1 MSDIRI
7 AVLGAGGRMGRTL
20 VRTIEATDGAVLAG
34 ASDRAGSEVIGQD
47 AGLLAGARATN
58 VNIVDDVATA
68 FANADVA
75 IDFTAPTAL
84 DAHIAAALA
93 TKTALV
99 IGTTGLQAAQDSA
112 IADFAKTQPV
122 IRSANYS
129 VGITLLR
136 ALVRNAA
143 QVLGPGYDAEIV
155 EMHHSAKVDA
165 PSGTALALGRA
176 VAAGR
181 NVELSEVWV
190 KQRDGHTGP
199 RETGT
204 IGFATLRG
212 GDIAGDHTV
221 YFAAAGERLELGHR
235 ATSREVFATGAVR
248 AALWVAN
255 QKPGLYDMDDV
266 LGLK

>member
-1 MSDIRI
+1 MRI
-7 AVLGAGGRMGRTL
+7 AVLGAGGRMGRAL
-20 VRTIEATDGAVLAG
+20 IRTIEATNGAVLAG

-47 AGLLAGARATN
+47 AGVLAGARAAN
-58 VNIVDDVATA
+58 VKIVDDVAAA
-68 FANADVA
+68 FAQADVA
-75 IDFTAPTAL
+75 IDFTAPGAL
-84 DAHIAAALA
+84 DAHLAAARA

-99 IGTTGLQAAQDSA
+99 IGTTGLQAPQESA
-112 IADFAKTQPV
+112 IAAFAKDFPV

-129 VGITLLR
+129 VGVTLLR
-136 ALVRNAA
+136 ALVRQAA
-143 QVLGPGYDAEIV
+143 TVLGPDYDAEIV
-155 EMHHSAKVDA
+155 EMHHNAKVDA

-181 NVELSEVWV
+181 NVQLENVWV
-190 KQRDGHTGP
+190 KERDGHTGA
-199 RETGT
+199 REPGT

-212 GDIAGDHTV
+212 GDVAGDHTV

-248 AALWVAN
+248 AALWVAK

-266 LGLK
+266 LGLT